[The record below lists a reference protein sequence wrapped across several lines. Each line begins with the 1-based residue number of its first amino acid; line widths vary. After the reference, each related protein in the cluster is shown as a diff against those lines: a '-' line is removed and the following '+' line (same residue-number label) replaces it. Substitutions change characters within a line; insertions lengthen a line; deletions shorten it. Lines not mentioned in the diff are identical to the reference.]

1 MQLALSEVS
10 FTYPAAH
17 NPIISHAT
25 LTFPEGW
32 TGILGDNGSGKS
44 TLVRL
49 ACGLLTPD
57 AGSITTGLVSQYCP
71 QDAHEAPAALADFA
85 LDYGREARRLREGFR
100 LPDDAAWRWDEL
112 SFGERKKLQ
121 IAVACWTRPDVLAL
135 DEPTNHLDRA
145 ARTELTGVLS
155 SFHGI
160 GLLVS
165 HDRALLDALAV
176 RCASFEARDAHGS
189 TRIVMRPGG
198 HSAVR
203 AQAQLERTGAI
214 DAQAQARAEAKRLAA
229 ELDAR
234 TREAARAGARRS
246 KRHIDP
252 KDHSA
257 KAKIDLA
264 RLSGQDGARGKL
276 ARQLGGRTR
285 AAQDR
290 ADRIFVD
297 KRYDASLA
305 IDARV
310 SQRDALWVHPAGT
323 ISCGT
328 GTLELPS
335 LAIGGTDHIGITGA
349 NGAGKTTLL
358 NCLRAE
364 LDPRLPVL
372 DIPQEPTRA
381 EAAKAVE
388 RLQSLSDA
396 TRGRVL
402 AHVAR
407 LNSHPDRILQ
417 AAQTSPGELRKLM
430 IALGLEE
437 RPALIV
443 MDEPTNH
450 LDLHSVEA
458 LEQALAAFAGAVV
471 LVSHDTAFLAACTSI
486 SWHIE
491 TGRLHVDGAAD

>member
-49 ACGLLTPD
+49 ACGLLAPD
-57 AGSITTGLVSQYCP
+57 SGSITTGLVSQYCP
-71 QDAHEAPAALADFA
+71 QNAHEAPA
-85 LDYGREARRLREGFR
+85 
-100 LPDDAAWRWDEL
+100 
-112 SFGERKKLQ
+112 
-121 IAVACWTRPDVLAL
+121 
-135 DEPTNHLDRA
+135 
-145 ARTELTGVLS
+145 
-155 SFHGI
+155 
-160 GLLVS
+160 
-165 HDRALLDALAV
+165 
-176 RCASFEARDAHGS
+176 
-189 TRIVMRPGG
+189 
-198 HSAVR
+198 
-203 AQAQLERTGAI
+203 
-214 DAQAQARAEAKRLAA
+214 
-229 ELDAR
+229 
-234 TREAARAGARRS
+234 
-246 KRHIDP
+246 
-252 KDHSA
+252 
-257 KAKIDLA
+257 
-264 RLSGQDGARGKL
+264 ARGKL
-276 ARQLGGRTR
+276 ARQLEGRTR
-285 AAQDR
+285 AAQER
-290 ADRIFVD
+290 AGRIFVA

-323 ISCGT
+323 IACGA
-328 GTLELPS
+328 GVLELPS

-358 NCLRAE
+358 NRLRAE

-372 DIPQEPTRA
+372 DIPQEPTSA
-381 EAAKAVE
+381 EATQAVE

-396 TRGRVL
+396 ARGRVL

-407 LNSHPDRILQ
+407 LNSYPDRILQ

-491 TGRLHVDGAAD
+491 EGRLRVGGAAG

>member
-57 AGSITTGLVSQYCP
+57 AGSITTGLVSLYCP

-85 LDYGREARRLREGFR
+85 LDYGREARRLREGFH

-135 DEPTNHLDRA
+135 DEPTNHLDRT
-145 ARTELTGVLS
+145 ARAELADVLS

-198 HSAVR
+198 YSAARV
-203 AQAQLERTGAI
+203 QAQLERTGAI
-214 DAQAQARAEAKRLAA
+214 DARAQARAEAKRLAA

-276 ARQLGGRTR
+276 ARQLEGRTR
-285 AAQDR
+285 AAQER
-290 ADRIFVD
+290 ADRTFVA

-310 SQRDALWVHPAGT
+310 SRRDALWVHPAGT
-323 ISCGT
+323 IACGA

-335 LAIGGTDHIGITGA
+335 LAIGSTDHIGITGA

-364 LDPRLPVL
+364 IDPQLPVL

-381 EAAKAVE
+381 EAARAVE
-388 RLQSLSDA
+388 RLRSLSDA
-396 TRGRVL
+396 ARGRVL

-491 TGRLHVDGAAD
+491 EGRLRVGGAAG

>member
-32 TGILGDNGSGKS
+32 TGVLGDNGSGKS

-85 LDYGREARRLREGFR
+85 LDYGRVARRLREGFH

-121 IAVACWTRPDVLAL
+121 IAVACWMRPDVLAL

-145 ARTELTGVLS
+145 ARAELADVLS

-165 HDRALLDALAV
+165 HDRALLDVLAV
-176 RCASFEARDAHGS
+176 RCVSFEARDAHGS

-198 HSAVR
+198 YSAAR
-203 AQAQLERTGAI
+203 AQVQLERTGAI

-276 ARQLGGRTR
+276 ARQLEGRTR
-285 AAQDR
+285 AAQER
-290 ADRIFVD
+290 ADRTFVA

-305 IDARV
+305 IDAQV
-310 SQRDALWVHPAGT
+310 SRRDALWVHPAGA
-323 ISCGT
+323 IACGA

-335 LAIGGTDHIGITGA
+335 LSIGGTDHIGITGA

-358 NCLRAE
+358 NCLRTE
-364 LDPRLPVL
+364 IDPQLPVL

-381 EAAKAVE
+381 EAARAVE
-388 RLQSLSDA
+388 RLQNLSDA
-396 TRGRVL
+396 ARGRVL

-458 LEQALAAFAGAVV
+458 LEQALAAFGGAVV
-471 LVSHDTAFLAACTSI
+471 LVSHDTAFLDACTSV

-491 TGRLHVDGAAD
+491 EGRLRVGGAAG

>member
-1 MQLALSEVS
+1 MQLALSEVT

-44 TLVRL
+44 TLARL
-49 ACGLLTPD
+49 ACGLLAPD
-57 AGSITTGLVSQYCP
+57 AGSITTGLVSRYCP
-71 QDAHEAPAALADFA
+71 QDAHEAPTALADFA

-100 LPDDAAWRWDEL
+100 LPDDAAWRWNEL

-121 IAVACWTRPDVLAL
+121 IAVACWTRPDVLAI

-145 ARTELTGVLS
+145 ARAELVGVLS
-155 SFHGI
+155 SFRGI

-165 HDRALLDALAV
+165 HDRALLDALAA
-176 RCASFEARDAHGS
+176 RCASFEARDARGA

-198 HSAVR
+198 YSAVR
-203 AQAQLERTGAI
+203 AQAEREHAAAI
-214 DAQAQARAEAKRLAA
+214 DAQVHARAEAKRLAA

-234 TREAARAGARRS
+234 TREAARADARRS
-246 KRHIDP
+246 KRHVDP
-252 KDHSA
+252 KDHST

-276 ARQLGGRTR
+276 ARQLEGRTR
-285 AAQDR
+285 AAQER
-290 ADRIFVD
+290 AGRISVA

-310 SQRDALWVHPAGT
+310 SRRDALWVHPAGA
-323 ISCGT
+323 IACGT
-328 GTLELPS
+328 GALELPS
-335 LAIGGTDHIGITGA
+335 LAIGGTDRIGITGP

-358 NCLRAE
+358 TCLRAE
-364 LDPRLPVL
+364 IDPQLPLL
-372 DIPQEPTRA
+372 DIPQEPGPG
-381 EAAKAVE
+381 EAARAVE
-388 RLQSLSDA
+388 RLQGLSDA
-396 TRGRVL
+396 ARGRVL
-402 AHVAR
+402 THMAR

-417 AAQTSPGELRKLM
+417 TAQTSPGELRKLM
-430 IALGLEE
+430 IALGLEA

-443 MDEPTNH
+443 MDEPSNH

-471 LVSHDTAFLAACTSI
+471 LVSHDEPFLAACTSI

-491 TGRLHVDGAAD
+491 EGRLRVDTAG